1 MIENKIDVMD
11 LVEVEVL
18 LLVHEIRLE
27 KFKKQSIFYVSSLK
41 MNHTLDSS
49 STWRESIPPQ
59 SNVLGENMKT
69 TMSKKGEG

>member
-1 MIENKIDVMD
+1 MIENKFDVMD
-11 LVEVEVL
+11 LVEVDVL

-27 KFKKQSIFYVSSLK
+27 KFKKQSIFYISSLK

-49 STWRESIPPQ
+49 STWHESIPPQ

-69 TMSKKGEG
+69 TMPKKGEG